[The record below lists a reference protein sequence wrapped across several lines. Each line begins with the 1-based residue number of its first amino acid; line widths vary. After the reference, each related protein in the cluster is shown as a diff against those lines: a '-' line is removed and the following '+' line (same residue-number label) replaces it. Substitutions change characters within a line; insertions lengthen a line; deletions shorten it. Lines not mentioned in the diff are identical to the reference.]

1 MALDNNTMATDSM
14 PGGITQLLRQPQKWD
29 FDTELV
35 PMTTANGSEIR
46 SHKALIRTDTEEVL
60 AVHGNGYHIISH
72 DDVVNSTYDAIKQ
85 ADISSDYE
93 FKVTDYDSG
102 RKLKIDIIFPNLIV
116 EPIVGDHI
124 RFQTQ
129 VFNSYDASWSL
140 SQQTKAFRLW
150 CMNGCTTPDTIS
162 HQRTKHTKNGSLGLD
177 AGASLMKQGLEQF
190 FNDKDMWASYTK
202 QPMNWSTVE
211 SFFKKNLVKTAH
223 RYRDHNEFNK
233 KQLDNLLSI
242 HGEQVNYLGHTAWAA
257 YNTMTQWATHTGDCA
272 VPENAQ
278 RQRSDQIAKAMRSDD
293 WQTFTMLGA

>member
-1 MALDNNTMATDSM
+1 MLDTLNQQSYPTKNW
-14 PGGITQLLRQPQKWD
+14 Q

-35 PMTTANGSEIR
+35 PLQIENGTIVN

-72 DDVVNSTYDAIKQ
+72 DDVVNSTYDALKQ

-93 FKVTDYDSG
+93 FKVIDYDNG

-116 EPIVGDHI
+116 EPVVGDHI

-140 SQQTKAFRLW
+140 SQQAKAFRLW

-190 FNDKDMWASYTK
+190 YNDKDMWTAYTK
-202 QPMNWSTVE
+202 QPMYWNTVE
-211 SFFKKNLVKTAH
+211 DFFKKNLVRTSR
-223 RYRDHNEFNK
+223 RYRQHDEFNK
-233 KQLDNLLSI
+233 RQLENLLSI
-242 HGEQVNYLGHTAWAA
+242 HHDQVNHLGHNAWAA

-278 RQRSDQIAKAMRSDD
+278 RQRSDAVAKAMRSDT
-293 WQTFTMLGA
+293 WRTLTNA

>member
-1 MALDNNTMATDSM
+1 MLDTLNQQSYPTENW
-14 PGGITQLLRQPQKWD
+14 Q

-35 PMTTANGSEIR
+35 PLQIENGTIVN

-72 DDVVNSTYDAIKQ
+72 DDVVNSTYDALKQ

-93 FKVTDYDSG
+93 FKVIDYDNG

-116 EPIVGDHI
+116 EPVVGDHI

-140 SQQTKAFRLW
+140 SQQAKAFRLW

-190 FNDKDMWASYTK
+190 YNDKDMWTAYTK
-202 QPMNWSTVE
+202 QPITWDAVE
-211 SFFKKNLVKTAH
+211 NFFKETLTRTSR
-223 RYRDHNEFNK
+223 RYRKHNEFNK
-233 KQLDNLLSI
+233 RQLENLLSI
-242 HGEQVNYLGHTAWAA
+242 HHDQVNHLGHNAWAA

-278 RQRSDQIAKAMRSDD
+278 RQRSDAVAKAMRSDI
-293 WQTFTMLGA
+293 WRTLTNA

>member
-1 MALDNNTMATDSM
+1 MLDTLNQGSNPTENW
-14 PGGITQLLRQPQKWD
+14 Q

-35 PMTTANGSEIR
+35 PLQIENGTIVN

-202 QPMNWSTVE
+202 QPMNWTTVID
-211 SFFKKNLVKTAH
+211 FFKYNLIKTKH
-223 RYRDHNEFNK
+223 RYTDHMEFNK
-233 KQLDNLLSI
+233 KQLNNLISI
-242 HGEQVNYLGHTAWAA
+242 HDEQVNHLGHTAWAA
-257 YNTMTQWATHTGDCA
+257 YNTMTQWATHTSDCA

>member
-1 MALDNNTMATDSM
+1 MALDNNTMATGSVS
-14 PGGITQLLRQPQKWD
+14 GGITQLLREPQKWE

-35 PMTTANGSEIR
+35 PMTTENGSEIR

-93 FKVTDYDSG
+93 FKVTDYHNG

-116 EPIVGDHI
+116 EPVVGDDV
-124 RFQTQ
+124 RFQIQTY
-129 VFNSYDASWSL
+129 NSYDASWAL
-140 SQQTKAFRLW
+140 SQSAKAFRLW
-150 CMNGCTTPDTIS
+150 CMNGCTTPNTIS

-177 AGASLMKQGLEQF
+177 ASASLMKQGLEQF

-202 QPMNWSTVE
+202 QPMNWTTVID
-211 SFFKKNLVKTAH
+211 FFKYNLIKTKH
-223 RYRDHNEFNK
+223 RYTDHMEFNK
-233 KQLDNLLSI
+233 KQLNNLISI
-242 HGEQVNYLGHTAWAA
+242 HDDQVNHLGHTAWAA
-257 YNTMTQWATHTGDCA
+257 YNTMTQWATHTSDCA

-278 RQRSDQIAKAMRSDD
+278 RQRSDAVAKAMRSKD
-293 WQTFTMLGA
+293 WKTYTMLGA